1 MGSSDLNLKKSWHPS
16 TFKNQERVWKE
27 EQKRK
32 EEDKRIAEMKKELAE
47 ERQLQDL
54 QRMQEDAGTKKRSNK
69 LDWMYASPNA
79 NLNGSAENNMEEF
92 LLGKKNVDELL
103 RAKQRQEIV
112 SWHTYTHR
120 KNTLLS
126 IATASRHRGRGKQI
140 YLVQLQCQQRT

>member
-32 EEDKRIAEMKKELAE
+32 EEDRRIAEMKKELTE
-47 ERQLQDL
+47 ERQLQEL

-103 RAKQRQEIV
+103 RAKQRQEILLQRQKKIDLHSPIQMPTLNV
-112 SWHTYTHR
+112 IFSR
-120 KNTLLS
+120 K
-126 IATASRHRGRGKQI
+126 
-140 YLVQLQCQQRT
+140 

>member
-1 MGSSDLNLKKSWHPS
+1 MGSSDLNLKKSWHPA

-27 EQKRK
+27 EQKKK
-32 EEDKRIAEMKKELAE
+32 EEDTKIEQMRKELAE

-54 QRMQEDAGTKKRSNK
+54 QRMQEDAGTKYGLKLLVIHIFTNSCIRQRSNK

-79 NLNGSAENNMEEF
+79 NLNGTADDTMEDF

-112 SWHTYTHR
+112 S
-120 KNTLLS
+120 K
-126 IATASRHRGRGKQI
+126 
-140 YLVQLQCQQRT
+140 